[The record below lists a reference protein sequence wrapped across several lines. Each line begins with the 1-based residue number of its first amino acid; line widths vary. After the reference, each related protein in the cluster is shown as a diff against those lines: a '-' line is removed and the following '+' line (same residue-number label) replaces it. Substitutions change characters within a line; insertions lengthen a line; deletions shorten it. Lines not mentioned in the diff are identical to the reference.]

1 MSHQKRKR
9 RAKIVWIVISVLA
22 IISMIGFS
30 VSSLFIG
37 Q

>member
-1 MSHQKRKR
+1 MSHKKRKR
-9 RAKIVWIVISVLA
+9 RATILWIIISVLA
-22 IISMIGFS
+22 IISMVGFS

>member
-1 MSHQKRKR
+1 MSHKKRKR
-9 RAKIVWIVISVLA
+9 FANFVWIIISVLA

-30 VSSLFIG
+30 LSSLFIG